1 MHDLRASLSADGK
14 ELVGYS
20 PVRLQPQ
27 PRPTVVT
34 NFPAPAEFKTNEEL
48 YFAGL
53 RIDQFHA
60 PAATPDPYWLE
71 ALKRDPGDVRVNTAL
86 GINCIKAGRYTDA
99 ETYLRKAIQ
108 RATDR
113 YTTPKDCEP
122 FYYLGLALKAQGK
135 TDDAFNQFS
144 KSTWS
149 GAWRGPGYFEMAE
162 IASLCGDTSAALTY
176 VDDSLKANTEDMRA
190 LGLKAALL
198 RHSGQSKEAI
208 AVVAA
213 MRKIDPLDVHAMV
226 ERSLTSETEGKS
238 ELAATVNGHPA
249 TVLEV
254 AADYLNAGLWE
265 DGTAVL
271 AQVLEE
277 AKDQSKISPLVFYY
291 LGYAGQKLSHSEKAI
306 TWFNR
311 ATKAPTDYVFP
322 FQMEMIPVLEAAMQ
336 ANPADSR
343 APYYL
348 GNLLYDWQP
357 ERAVAL
363 WEKSAALGADF
374 PVVYRNL
381 AMVYAKQDGARDKVL
396 ANLEKAAEFGGNAM
410 VFSELDKLYEENGV
424 APEKRLALLESH
436 QPVINRDEVIAR
448 EVNLEIFAGKADVA
462 LELLKTR
469 FFLRLGRR
477 RPILAERFLG
487 ERQSRPWPSAV
498 RRQAVQGGPR
508 RLPGRQRV
516 ARDPARGRRQSRRP
530 QGRGR
535 LLDRKRLR
543 GPGREGEGPAVVAG
557 SRGNLRHAGKRTGPS
572 WRRRRRR
579 PRAKS
584 CRGRR
589 GRSARRPGRKLLSGI
604 GTG

>member
-1 MHDLRASLSADGK
+1 
-14 ELVGYS
+14 
-20 PVRLQPQ
+20 
-27 PRPTVVT
+27 
-34 NFPAPAEFKTNEEL
+34 
-48 YFAGL
+48 
-53 RIDQFHA
+53 
-60 PAATPDPYWLE
+60 
-71 ALKRDPGDVRVNTAL
+71 
-86 GINCIKAGRYTDA
+86 
-99 ETYLRKAIQ
+99 
-108 RATDR
+108 
-113 YTTPKDCEP
+113 
-122 FYYLGLALKAQGK
+122 
-135 TDDAFNQFS
+135 
-144 KSTWS
+144 
-149 GAWRGPGYFEMAE
+149 MAE

-190 LGLKAALL
+190 LGLKAAML

-213 MRKIDPLDVHAMV
+213 MHKIDPLDVHAMV

-424 APEKRLALLESH
+424 APKSGSRSW
-436 QPVINRDEVIAR
+436 NRTSRSSTAMKSLPAR
-448 EVNLEIFAGKADVA
+448 S
-462 LELLKTR
+462 TWR
-469 FFLRLGRR
+469 FSPARRTWHSSFSRRDSSALGRR

-487 ERQSRPWPSAV
+487 ERQSRPWP
-498 RRQAVQGGPR
+498 
-508 RLPGRQRV
+508 
-516 ARDPARGRRQSRRP
+516 
-530 QGRGR
+530 
-535 LLDRKRLR
+535 
-543 GPGREGEGPAVVAG
+543 
-557 SRGNLRHAGKRTGPS
+557 
-572 WRRRRRR
+572 
-579 PRAKS
+579 
-584 CRGRR
+584 
-589 GRSARRPGRKLLSGI
+589 
-604 GTG
+604 